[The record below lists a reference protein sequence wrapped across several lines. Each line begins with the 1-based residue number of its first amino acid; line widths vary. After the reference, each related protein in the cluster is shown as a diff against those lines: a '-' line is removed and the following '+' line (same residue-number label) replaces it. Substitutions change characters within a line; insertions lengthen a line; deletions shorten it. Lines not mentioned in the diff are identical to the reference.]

1 MKIAPSKGLII
12 INNHDCLWM
21 RLSIIWR
28 IMEVEE
34 GVNSFW
40 DLHSFSNDT
49 KAEFNT
55 VFINIVL
62 LFIQNN
68 S

>member
-1 MKIAPSKGLII
+1 MIVF
-12 INNHDCLWM
+12 WM

-40 DLHSFSNDT
+40 DLHNSSNDT

-55 VFINIVL
+55 VFTNIVL
-62 LFIQNN
+62 LFIQKN

>member
-1 MKIAPSKGLII
+1 
-12 INNHDCLWM
+12 M

-28 IMEVEE
+28 IMEIKE
-34 GVNSFW
+34 GIKSALAHNTLQ
-40 DLHSFSNDT
+40 DLHNSSDDM
-49 KAEFNT
+49 KAEF
-55 VFINIVL
+55 NIVL

>member
-1 MKIAPSKGLII
+1 MIVFEWDWVS
-12 INNHDCLWM
+12 
-21 RLSIIWR
+21 SEE

>member
-12 INNHDCLWM
+12 INNHDCPWM

-34 GVNSFW
+34 GVNRFW
-40 DLHSFSNDT
+40 DLHNSSSDT

-55 VFINIVL
+55 VFTNIVL